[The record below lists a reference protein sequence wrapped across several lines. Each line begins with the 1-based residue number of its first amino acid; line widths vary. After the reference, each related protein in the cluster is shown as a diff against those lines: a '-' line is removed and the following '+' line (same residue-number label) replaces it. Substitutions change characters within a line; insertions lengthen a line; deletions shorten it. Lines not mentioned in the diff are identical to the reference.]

1 MNLQDD
7 VPDKKAVGTKLNG
20 NNTLPVSGGSGGDSS
35 FGNRNRS
42 GSTGEESNG
51 RAMNGNDIAVDFDL
65 LKQEL
70 VLEIR
75 KEINRVK
82 QEIIEGNLHD
92 WFTILKQLPPKLT
105 LLF

>member
-51 RAMNGNDIAVDFDL
+51 RAMNGNDIAVDFDPQTRIGIGD
-65 LKQEL
+65 QE
-70 VLEIR
+70 R
-75 KEINRVK
+75 DQSSQTRNY
-82 QEIIEGNLHD
+82 
-92 WFTILKQLPPKLT
+92 
-105 LLF
+105 